1 MSPFLARCIATPQSR
16 LREPIDH
23 TPPWT
28 RMTAG
33 SNYYLLAS
41 RQGKKKSHLRFK
53 LSRREKTI
61 ECIILTPL
69 SWQLS
74 KPNADAFPKRLAGI
88 NKSAYVQTIRLS
100 SRKELIVYATNN
112 FMESCSILMP
122 PMCRL
127 LLVPIVFFDRF
138 RVLFGHVFK
147 RKFSIFDA

>member
-1 MSPFLARCIATPQSR
+1 
-16 LREPIDH
+16 
-23 TPPWT
+23 
-28 RMTAG
+28 MTAG

-53 LSRREKTI
+53 LSRREKII
-61 ECIILTPL
+61 ECVILTPL

-100 SRKELIVYATNN
+100 SRKALIVYATNN

-127 LLVPIVFFDRF
+127 LLVSVAFLIVLGFYLVTFSNENFQFLMRSPRMTLVRF
-138 RVLFGHVFK
+138 APVESK
-147 RKFSIFDA
+147 T

>member
-1 MSPFLARCIATPQSR
+1 
-16 LREPIDH
+16 
-23 TPPWT
+23 
-28 RMTAG
+28 MTVG

-41 RQGKKKSHLRFK
+41 CQGKKKSHLRFK
-53 LSRREKTI
+53 LSRREKI
-61 ECIILTPL
+61 EFIILTPL

-74 KPNADAFPKRLAGI
+74 KPNADAFPERLAGI

-100 SRKELIVYATNN
+100 SRKALIVYATNN

-127 LLVPIVFFDRF
+127 LLVSIVFFDRF